1 MIGDVLKVKGTAT
14 EAVAVVAGQDQY
26 TMTLDPYQ
34 ELIGDSVE
42 VGLASA
48 SIILIDCDTPVPLS
62 YIRQGVR
69 TTVIGKY
76 DTGNRVLRAVVVIV
90 EPREI
95 TGHLTK
101 IESIT
106 TGGNKLTIEPAPGLL
121 ETVFLP
127 DGQSVYLQGNG
138 VVDLERLKYLLTC
151 DIQVRVLVDP
161 ALNTDPPT
169 TQKVYVIPD
178 QRTSNVVSVASDTIL
193 LADGYTIDVENGS
206 RIIKMRR
213 CEL

>member
-1 MIGDVLKVKGTAT
+1 
-14 EAVAVVAGQDQY
+14 
-26 TMTLDPYQ
+26 MTLDPYQ
-34 ELIGDSVE
+34 ELTGDSVE

-106 TGGNKLTIEPAPGLL
+106 NSGNKLTMSRHPVYWRPYFCLMVKTFTSRVMEWSIL
-121 ETVFLP
+121 TV
-127 DGQSVYLQGNG
+127 
-138 VVDLERLKYLLTC
+138 
-151 DIQVRVLVDP
+151 
-161 ALNTDPPT
+161 
-169 TQKVYVIPD
+169 
-178 QRTSNVVSVASDTIL
+178 
-193 LADGYTIDVENGS
+193 
-206 RIIKMRR
+206 
-213 CEL
+213 